1 MLKDSII
8 GFLMIVLVVAIFFNL
23 PSYGHAF
30 TIARDAART
39 TLAAYP
45 SEIANNVNS
54 ASPQNQTSTT
64 RDIIVEWMETQ
75 SGQDRFYPDF
85 IVVNQGDTVNLTFIN
100 NDTVA
105 HDFVIGAP
113 YNIMLNA
120 TVPGLYDDMT
130 GQEFTTSP
138 TNNSPGV
145 QVSGTPGNVSA
156 TYSFVAKYA
165 GIFEYVCS
173 YHIPVG
179 MIGYL
184 VVLYNSSSSNP
195 GLTQANTTSQ
205 TLLENSSIVQ
215 VSIDAGS
222 GTNVNLPGYTPVD
235 LTVVIG
241 INNTVKW
248 TNNDNMAHT
257 VTAIDGS
264 FDSGNMNADES
275 FLHTFSKT
283 GTYAYLC
290 LYHHW
295 MQGRVTVIPGVN
307 NTQILGLSIENE
319 TYGLIAIGIV
329 ILVVILVAFSR
340 RGRTEIGES

>member
-1 MLKDSII
+1 MKDSII
-8 GFLMIVLVVAIFFNL
+8 GLLMIVLVVAIFFNL
-23 PSYGHAF
+23 PSYGYAF
-30 TIARDAART
+30 TITRHAART
-39 TLAAYP
+39 TLAANP
-45 SEIANNVNS
+45 FELVN
-54 ASPQNQTSTT
+54 ASPQNQTSAT
-64 RDIIVEWMETQ
+64 RDIIVEWMKTQ
-75 SGQDRFYPDF
+75 TGQDRFYPDF
-85 IVVNQGDTVNLTFIN
+85 IIVNQWDTVNLTFIN

-120 TVPGLYDDMT
+120 TVPGLYNDLT
-130 GQEFTTSP
+130 RQEFTTPP

-156 TYSFVAKYA
+156 SYSFVAKYA
-165 GIFEYVCS
+165 GIFEYVCT

-184 VVLYNSSSSNP
+184 VVLSSSSSSNP
-195 GLTQANTTSQ
+195 GLTQTNTTSQ
-205 TLLENSSIVQ
+205 TLPENSSIVQ
-215 VSIDAGS
+215 VSIDPGS

-235 LTVVIG
+235 FTVAIG

-264 FDSGNMNADES
+264 FDSGNMNPGVS
-275 FLHTFSKT
+275 FLHTFNKT

-295 MQGRVTVIPGVN
+295 MQGKVTVIPGVN
-307 NTQILGLSIENE
+307 NTQHLGFSTENE

-329 ILVVILVAFSR
+329 VLVVILVAFSR
-340 RGRTEIGES
+340 RGRTEMSLSP